1 MWTFDRLEPTQY
13 LKSLCCDA
21 YILKFKDELKL
32 ESMLICFSC
41 LHCIDLVDDEEIFC
55 LNQ

>member
-21 YILKFKDELKL
+21 PIIKFKDELKL